1 MPPFQ
6 ILLAT
11 PLHAALIA
19 ELQAACF
26 PDPWTELDI
35 SEILS
40 TPACIGLICQTEQQQ
55 PVGFSLNYVHPG
67 ESEILSIGVPPLFR
81 QKGIGQQMLSHL
93 YRICRQKNSQR
104 LFLEVA
110 ADNRAALAL
119 YHQQGFEQIGERPN
133 YYKNSDGTRQD
144 ALILRKMIL

>member
-1 MPPFQ
+1 MPPFD
-6 ILLAT
+6 ISLAT
-11 PLHAALIA
+11 PFHSGLIA

-40 TPACIGLICQTEQQQ
+40 TPACVGLICQIRQQ

-67 ESEILSIGVPPLFR
+67 ESEILSIGVAPSFR
-81 QKGIGQQMLSHL
+81 QQGIAHYMLSHL
-93 YRICRQKNSQR
+93 YDICQQKNSQR

-110 ADNRAALAL
+110 ADNQPALAL
-119 YHQQGFEQIGERPN
+119 YQQQGFDQIGERPN
-133 YYKNSDGTRQD
+133 YYKNADGKRLD
-144 ALILRKMIL
+144 ALILRKMIY